1 MKPPP
6 PAPQAVPRRVLLLD
20 DDRFMLDVLR
30 EMLDVLDGDAGGGRF
45 DVHAEFDARRALAA
59 LPQHAPDLLICDLAM
74 PEMDGIEFLQ
84 AAAGQG
90 FGGRVIL
97 LSALEDGVREAAT
110 GLARAL
116 GLRVAGPSAS
126 RWQSSSCAPQCNV
139 EILYKATHPF

>member
-1 MKPPP
+1 MKPSASPVP
-6 PAPQAVPRRVLLLD
+6 HASPRRVLLLD

-30 EMLDVLDGDAGGGRF
+30 DMFDMLDKGDGGGPF

-59 LPQHAPDLLICDLAM
+59 LPRHAPDLLICDLAM

-97 LSALEDGVREAAT
+97 VSALEDGVRNAAT
-110 GLARAL
+110 ELARAL
-116 GLRVAGPSAS
+116 GLQVAGAFRKPLAIEQL
-126 RWQSSSCAPQCNV
+126 RLAVQC
-139 EILYKATHPF
+139 